1 MKILLVNGP
10 NLNMLGKRDPKQ
22 YGSFTLADVESLF
35 TARAAELGFEAE
47 CFQSNHEGEI
57 VQKLHEARETAAGI
71 VINAGAFTHYSY
83 AIRDAIDVTGLPVME
98 VHISNIHERESF
110 RHTSVIRAVCV
121 GQIAGFGI
129 NSYIMGLDQLVN
141 DFILKKTTEAKPD
154 VSSEQQDSLQ
164 QCRRDINDIDAQL
177 IDLFAKRLRV
187 SERVARAKGESGG
200 AIYDAARENVVIS
213 NARGK
218 VSTQDGD
225 AVESFMRT
233 IMRVSRERQYDM
245 LSLQRQ
251 NQNATAILPSVADG
265 SLENVKCVAYGGK
278 VGSYSEKA
286 ARTFFPEAEL
296 KPAWSF
302 ADACKALT
310 EREVDAVVLPL
321 ANTTGG
327 PVDTVYQL
335 LQQKL
340 FIARYADVPVEHCIA
355 GLPGA
360 SLSEI
365 KVVVSHP
372 QALSQCSNKIQ
383 ASGWNQVNVENTAYA
398 PKYILEKGDATVVA
412 ICSRSAA
419 EEAGLVI
426 LESNACNTACNQTR
440 FIVVTR
446 ELIVTPDAS
455 RLSIIMQL
463 PHKQGALSST
473 LDVFTDKGLNLASIC
488 SQPVP
493 DKPWEYAFFVDIDA
507 KALDSAAIAALCQLS
522 YELPRLQIMGWY
534 GAANHLA

>member
-1 MKILLVNGP
+1 
-10 NLNMLGKRDPKQ
+10 
-22 YGSFTLADVESLF
+22 
-35 TARAAELGFEAE
+35 
-47 CFQSNHEGEI
+47 
-57 VQKLHEARETAAGI
+57 
-71 VINAGAFTHYSY
+71 
-83 AIRDAIDVTGLPVME
+83 ME

-154 VSSEQQDSLQ
+154 VSSELQDSLQ
-164 QCRRDINDIDAQL
+164 QCRRDINEIDSQL

-245 LSLQRQ
+245 LSSQRQ

-286 ARTFFPEAEL
+286 ARTFFPKAEL

-340 FIARYADVPVEHCIA
+340 FIARYADIPVEHCIA

-398 PKYILEKGDATVVA
+398 PKYILEKGDATIAA

-426 LESNACNTACNQTR
+426 LESNACNTTCNQTR

-473 LDVFTDKGLNLASIC
+473 LDVFTDMRLNLAGIC

>member
-22 YGSFTLADVESLF
+22 YGSFTLADIEKLF
-35 TARAAELGFEAE
+35 KERAAELGFEAE

-129 NSYIMGLDQLVN
+129 KSYTMGLEQLVN
-141 DFILKKTTEAKPD
+141 DFILKKTPVAKPAETE
-154 VSSEQQDSLQ
+154 SKNDSLQ

-187 SERVARAKGESGG
+187 SERVAKAKGESGG

-245 LSLQRQ
+245 LSSQRQ
-251 NQNATAILPSVADG
+251 NQNATAILPSVAAG
-265 SLENVKCVAYGGK
+265 SLENVRRVAYGGK

-286 ARTFFPEAEL
+286 ARTFFPDAVLE
-296 KPAWSF
+296 PAWSF
-302 ADACKALT
+302 ADACKSLT
-310 EREVDAVVLPL
+310 EQKVDAVVLPL

-340 FIARYADVPVEHCIA
+340 FIARFADIPVEHCVA
-355 GLPGA
+355 ALPGA
-360 SLSEI
+360 TLADI
-365 KVVVSHP
+365 KCVVSHP
-372 QALSQCSNKIQ
+372 QALSQCSNKIN
-383 ASGWNQVNVENTAYA
+383 ACGWVQESIENTAYA
-398 PKYILEKGDATVVA
+398 PKYILDKGDASIAA

-419 EEAGLVI
+419 EQAGLVI
-426 LESNACNTACNQTR
+426 LEENACNTTCNQTR

-463 PHKQGALSST
+463 PHKHGSLSST

-507 KALDSAAIAALCQLS
+507 PALDSAAICALCQLS

-534 GAANHLA
+534 GSTTK

>member
-22 YGSFTLADVESLF
+22 YGSFTLADVEEQF
-35 TARAAELGFEAE
+35 AARAAELGFEVE
-47 CFQSNHEGEI
+47 CYQSNHEGEI

-110 RHTSVIRAVCV
+110 RHTSVIREVCV
-121 GQIAGFGI
+121 GQIAGFGLK
-129 NSYIMGLDQLVN
+129 SYIMGLEQLVN
-141 DFILKKTTEAKPD
+141 DFILKKTADAKE
-154 VSSEQQDSLQ
+154 VVEQKDSLQ

-187 SERVARAKGESGG
+187 SERVAKAKGESGG

-245 LSLQRQ
+245 LSSQRQ
-251 NQNATAILPSVADG
+251 NQNATAILPSVANGTLD
-265 SLENVKCVAYGGK
+265 NVKRVAYGGK

-286 ARTFFPEAEL
+286 ARTFFPNAEL
-296 KPAWSF
+296 EPAWSF

-310 EREVDAVVLPL
+310 EQKVDAVVLPL

-340 FIARYADVPVEHCIA
+340 FIARYADIPVEHCVA
-355 GLPGA
+355 GLPGTA
-360 SLSEI
+360 LADI
-365 KVVVSHP
+365 KCVVSHP
-372 QALSQCSNKIQ
+372 QALSQCSSKIN
-383 ASGWNQVNVENTAYA
+383 ACGWAQESIENTAYA
-398 PKYILEKGDATVVA
+398 PKYILEKGDASIAA

-419 EEAGLVI
+419 EEAGLAI
-426 LESNACNTACNQTR
+426 LESNACNTTCNQTR

-455 RLSIIMQL
+455 RVSIIMQL
-463 PHKQGALSST
+463 PHKHGALSST

-493 DKPWEYAFFVDIDA
+493 EKPWEYAFFVDIDA
-507 KALDSAAIAALCQLS
+507 PALDSAAICALCQLS

-534 GAANHLA
+534 GAVSQV